1 MRARDIPM
9 HLRKIPRS
17 GEELPVIGLGMWK
30 TFDVA
35 SERGRRPL
43 VEVLDR
49 FSAAGG
55 RVIDTSPMYDKAE
68 EVVGELKSHVP
79 QPFLA
84 TKVWTRGR
92 EEGIQQMKQ
101 SMRFLRTHQ
110 IDLMQIHNLLD
121 WRTHLVTLRQW
132 KGDGRIRYLGVTH
145 YQTGAFPQL
154 AEIMQT
160 EEIDFVQLP
169 LSIELTDAEERLL
182 PLAQSK
188 AIAVLVNRP
197 LEAGSLLRHVWHKPL
212 PAWAA
217 EFDCQSW
224 SEVFLRYV
232 VSHPAVTC
240 VIPATGNPEH
250 VSQNLRAGEGR
261 ILSMQE
267 RSRLRTLVS
276 QR

>member
-1 MRARDIPM
+1 M
-9 HLRKIPRS
+9 HIRKIPKS
-17 GEELPVIGLGMWK
+17 GEELPVIGLGTWK
-30 TFDVA
+30 TFDIA
-35 SERGRRPL
+35 SERARRPL
-43 VEVLDR
+43 VEVLER

-55 RVIDTSPMYDKAE
+55 RLIDTSPMYGKAE
-68 EVVGELKSHVP
+68 EVVGKLKLHVQ

-92 EEGIQQMKQ
+92 EEGIEQIKR
-101 SMRFLRTHQ
+101 SMRLLRTTR

-121 WRTHLVTLRQW
+121 WRTHLGTLRQW
-132 KGDGRIRYLGVTH
+132 KSDGRIRYLGITH

-160 EEIDFVQLP
+160 EKIDFVQLP
-169 LSIELTDAEERLL
+169 LSIEATDAEERLL

-197 LEAGSLLRHVWHKPL
+197 FEAGSLLRHVWHKPL
-212 PAWAA
+212 PSWAA

-224 SEVFLRYV
+224 SEIFLRYV

-240 VIPATGNPEH
+240 VIPATSNPQHLAE
-250 VSQNLRAGEGR
+250 NMRAGEGR

-267 RSRLRTLVS
+267 RSRLRTLVN

>member
-1 MRARDIPM
+1 M

-17 GEELPVIGLGMWK
+17 GEELSVIGLGTWK
-30 TFDVA
+30 TFDIA

-43 VEVLDR
+43 IEVVER

-55 RVIDTSPMYDKAE
+55 RVIDTSAMYGRAE
-68 EVVGELKSHVP
+68 EVVGELKAHAR

-92 EEGIQQMKQ
+92 EAGIEQMKR
-101 SMRFLRTHQ
+101 SMRRLRATQ
-110 IDLMQIHNLLD
+110 IDLMQIHNLVD

-132 KGDGRIRYLGVTH
+132 KGEGHIRYLGVTH
-145 YQTGAFPQL
+145 YQPGAFPQL
-154 AEIMQT
+154 AEIMQS
-160 EEIDFVQLP
+160 EKIDFVQLP
-169 LSIELTDAEERLL
+169 LSVAVTQAEEKLL

-188 AIAVLVNRP
+188 GIAVLVNRP
-197 LEAGSLLRHVWHKPL
+197 FESGSLLRDVRRKPL
-212 PAWAA
+212 PPWAA
-217 EFDCQSW
+217 EFDCRSW
-224 SEVFLRYV
+224 SEIFLRYV

-240 VIPATGNPEH
+240 VIPATSNPQHLGE
-250 VSQNLRAGEGR
+250 NMRAGEGR

-267 RSRLRTLVS
+267 RSRLRTLVR